1 MQDTQV
7 WSLGQEDPLEKQM
20 TTRCSILAW
29 RIPWTEE
36 PGGLQTVGVSEESDT
51 TEQLT
56 LSLSVTKPI
65 VEFEIEV
72 LPHISSGGGSLNR
85 KVTLALAAVCAQ
97 LHQTLRPYHQAPR
110 SIEFSRQG
118 YWSGLPFPSPGDL
131 PHSRVKPPS
140 LNVSCTSR
148 WVSYH

>member
-1 MQDTQV
+1 
-7 WSLGQEDPLEKQM
+7 M

-97 LHQTLRPYHQAPR
+97 LHQTLLPYHQAPR

-148 WVSYH
+148 WVSYY